1 MAIYVKC
8 SSCGEIFNE
17 LLNSKCPNCGCEEV
31 IKMHYEDNRLVEG
44 DCKNIKTYSDS
55 IVEQPVNSEKQAEQ
69 PDNSEYIPK
78 TPFPYTEVPIL
89 FASVYEFFFKKDKEI
104 KFWRILLIMF
114 IELLIGIALVAIGYY
129 ISLEFEERAHR
140 LGVNS
145 RGGSRGGAL
154 FMFMGVA
161 AFAHSFYS
169 LVKYTTLCIIAKKES
184 LMSEKKV
191 RLILFTTECLLGGLI
206 IAIDAL
212 ISQSPEWIGD
222 TEETVTFAI
231 GVIGFGLIIG
241 AVVSLIKYYIKKQRQ

>member
-8 SSCGEIFNE
+8 SSCGVIFNE

-44 DCKNIKTYSDS
+44 DCKNIKTSSDS

-69 PDNSEYIPK
+69 PDNSEYILK
-78 TPFPYTEVPIL
+78 TPFPSTVVPVI
-89 FASVYEFFFKKDKEI
+89 FSSVYQYLFKNDKEI
-104 KFWRILLIMF
+104 KYRRLLLIML
-114 IELLIGIALVAIGYY
+114 IELVIGIICVIVGYFINLGMEEYNHNIGV
-129 ISLEFEERAHR
+129 R
-140 LGVNS
+140 S
-145 RGGSRGGAL
+145 RGGSRTGT
-154 FMFMGVA
+154 MFMYTGVA

-184 LMSEKKV
+184 LMSEQKV

-212 ISQSPEWIGD
+212 ISRSPEWIGD
-222 TEETVTFAI
+222 TEETITFAI